1 MAELSPY
8 PFGALVRRMFRELDR
23 KQAVFDLP
31 SRKFVL
37 GDPLKDLSVRHLG
50 RPAATPFG
58 PAAGPNS
65 QLAQNIVL
73 SWLAGGRIIEL
84 KTVQINDRLVIP
96 RPCIDM
102 QTVGYNVEW
111 SQELLL
117 EQSLEEYVKGAML
130 IRMLEAGGAIQLA
143 PGFGRTVY
151 DMSVGYDLA
160 GIRSERVQAFIRG
173 MMNAAPMVD
182 RLRREIPDE
191 FKHLRD
197 VDFETRLSG
206 TLTLSTFHGCPPDE
220 IERIIDYLLRELG
233 LSCVIKL
240 NPMLL
245 GKSEARGLLNDQLG
259 YTDLRIPDS
268 AFDRDTTWEQ
278 ALGFV
283 DRLGKTASS
292 LGLGLGVKFSNTLI
306 VENHRDFF
314 PKTEPVMYLSGAPL
328 HVMAMHLVRRFR
340 REFGDQYPISFSAGI
355 ERANFP
361 DAVALGLTPI
371 TACSDLLKPGGYGRP
386 FGYFEELTRRMDKV
400 GATSVGDYVIRSY
413 EVGGAALD
421 SLASGAGYERRVSAA
436 KVLNTETYVERA
448 TRDPRYS
455 ASRNSKPPRKIGSQ
469 LVLFDC
475 ITCDKCVPV
484 CPNDANFTFVLAP
497 AEIPVIKLRRE
508 GTGWTHRQDGT
519 LTIKEKHQIGNFA
532 DFCNDCGNCDIFCP
546 EDGGPY
552 VLKPRFFTSRERWTA
567 APVRDGFLV
576 EPDVI
581 SGRFDGAE
589 YRLETANGKASYTG
603 PAFAVVFEERD
614 PLGTVEGDAST
625 EVDLTYFHIMNLL
638 RAALFAP
645 SEVNYVN
652 CW

>member
-8 PFGALVRRMFRELDR
+8 PFGALIRRMFRELDR

-130 IRMLEAGGAIQLA
+130 IRMLEAGGALQLA

-151 DMSVGYDLA
+151 DLSVGYDLA

-220 IERIIDYLLRELG
+220 IERIIDYLLRQLG
-233 LSCVIKL
+233 L
-240 NPMLL
+240 
-245 GKSEARGLLNDQLG
+245 
-259 YTDLRIPDS
+259 
-268 AFDRDTTWEQ
+268 
-278 ALGFV
+278 
-283 DRLGKTASS
+283 
-292 LGLGLGVKFSNTLI
+292 
-306 VENHRDFF
+306 
-314 PKTEPVMYLSGAPL
+314 
-328 HVMAMHLVRRFR
+328 
-340 REFGDQYPISFSAGI
+340 
-355 ERANFP
+355 
-361 DAVALGLTPI
+361 
-371 TACSDLLKPGGYGRP
+371 
-386 FGYFEELTRRMDKV
+386 
-400 GATSVGDYVIRSY
+400 
-413 EVGGAALD
+413 
-421 SLASGAGYERRVSAA
+421 
-436 KVLNTETYVERA
+436 
-448 TRDPRYS
+448 
-455 ASRNSKPPRKIGSQ
+455 
-469 LVLFDC
+469 
-475 ITCDKCVPV
+475 
-484 CPNDANFTFVLAP
+484 
-497 AEIPVIKLRRE
+497 
-508 GTGWTHRQDGT
+508 
-519 LTIKEKHQIGNFA
+519 
-532 DFCNDCGNCDIFCP
+532 
-546 EDGGPY
+546 
-552 VLKPRFFTSRERWTA
+552 
-567 APVRDGFLV
+567 
-576 EPDVI
+576 
-581 SGRFDGAE
+581 
-589 YRLETANGKASYTG
+589 
-603 PAFAVVFEERD
+603 
-614 PLGTVEGDAST
+614 
-625 EVDLTYFHIMNLL
+625 
-638 RAALFAP
+638 
-645 SEVNYVN
+645 
-652 CW
+652 